1 MALKSF
7 VTATNAIFTVAD
19 NSSNVIGGANTQTVR
34 IQGSTNLA
42 RGAFLDA
49 NIERIELSGN
59 LNTYKFAVTTAN
71 GLQIQNISDNAV
83 VATIPNIN
91 QSVQLVFLNGS
102 ATLVQSGATTFKL
115 GDATAITVDAA
126 AATLAPTLDATT
138 STVTL
143 NSVTPP
149 TNASHL
155 VSKSFVTGA
164 NTIFTVADHDVKVL
178 AGADSQTVR
187 IQAGVTGVTLDANI
201 ERIELSAALATYK
214 FLATAGI
221 GLRIYEFNGT
231 TLVATIPSI
240 NQAVKIA
247 FTDGSATLAQ
257 TGAAAFTLGGQT
269 VLGTAGTLLSATLA
283 TTTGERSVL
292 GLHITNA
299 TTDVA
304 DAFST
309 YVPTSGTS
317 GTAATVNATSMNQTK
332 VGDLDTN
339 VNKIATNGITGS
351 IDITGEQF
359 TTLTAKLDATT
370 TLTVNADSGTARTAT
385 VLAAMNTKSTPNVNA
400 NIVTVVTGLAA
411 DIVAVTDEMGAGV
424 GKINLSGLTTLEP
437 SDAILADT
445 FNNTTF
451 TQTSVQITLAN
462 FANALTVATGTV
474 ASGNTLKVI
483 GSALNA
489 TNALTFTG
497 FSEED
502 GKYSVVGGAGSDAIT
517 GSANSDTI
525 DGGAGSDTITAGAG
539 SDAIT
544 GGADNDTIIMASNL
558 AGAGAGSDTVDGGDG
573 TDTLTMTGNTTTTQ
587 LDGVTN
593 VEIITLGDAA
603 TTITTVT
610 GLVASGAS
618 LKVDGGN
625 ITSANALT
633 FNGSAETNGTFS
645 VIGGAGSDAIT
656 GGADSDTIVGGAGSD
671 TITAGAGSDAI
682 TGGADNDTII
692 MASNLAGAGAGSDT
706 VDGGDGTDTLTMTG
720 NTTTTQLDGVT
731 NVEIITLG
739 DAATTIT
746 TVTGLV
752 ASGASLKVDGGNIT
766 SANALTFN
774 GSAETNGTFS
784 VIGGAGSDAITGGA
798 DSDTIVGGA
807 GSDTIT
813 AGAGSDAIT
822 GGADNDT
829 IIMASNLAGAGAGS
843 DTVDG
848 GDGTDTLTMTGNTTT
863 TQLDGVTNVEIITL
877 GDAAT
882 TITTVTGL
890 VASGA
895 SLKVDGGN
903 ITSANALTF
912 NGSAETNGTFS
923 VIGGAGSDAI
933 TGGADSD
940 TIVGGAGSDTIT
952 AGAGSDAIT
961 GGADNDTIIMAS
973 NLAGAGA
980 GSDTVDGGD
989 GTDTLTMTGNT
1000 TTTQLDGVTNVEIIT
1015 LGDAATT
1022 ITTVTGLVASGAS
1035 LKVDGGNI
1043 TSANALT
1050 FNGSAETNGT
1060 FSVIGGAGSDTI
1072 TGSSGN
1078 DTITGGAGSDSMTGG
1093 AGSDTF
1099 DVTDTSGVD
1108 TITDW
1113 GVGVDVLSGTYSG
1126 AGTLK
1131 VTISDLSATALDLT
1145 TALGSAG
1152 ATASVTGGSGNDTI
1166 TGGADSDVINGG
1178 AGSDS
1183 ITGGA
1188 GIDTIT
1194 GGAGSDTIDGGAGDD
1209 IIRIG
1214 STGATIEIKNF
1225 TAGDDL
1231 VFFTGAILNLVID
1244 SGDTDS
1250 IQDLIAT
1257 DPVSGI
1263 DTTIHFTGIENTADT
1278 AWFNMG
1284 GSFTSTFAGST
1295 ITFEAVV

>member
-544 GGADNDTIIMASNL
+544 GGVDNDTIIMANNL
-558 AGAGAGSDTVDGGDG
+558 AGAGAGSDTVDGGNG
-573 TDTLTMTGNTTTTQ
+573 TDTLTMTGDTTTTQ

-610 GLVASGAS
+610 GLVASGAN
-618 LKVDGGN
+618 LKVDGSG
-625 ITSANALT
+625 
-633 FNGSAETNGTFS
+633 
-645 VIGGAGSDAIT
+645 
-656 GGADSDTIVGGAGSD
+656 
-671 TITAGAGSDAI
+671 
-682 TGGADNDTII
+682 
-692 MASNLAGAGAGSDT
+692 
-706 VDGGDGTDTLTMTG
+706 
-720 NTTTTQLDGVT
+720 
-731 NVEIITLG
+731 
-739 DAATTIT
+739 IT
-746 TVTGLV
+746 T
-752 ASGASLKVDGGNIT
+752 
-766 SANALTFN
+766 
-774 GSAETNGTFS
+774 
-784 VIGGAGSDAITGGA
+784 
-798 DSDTIVGGA
+798 
-807 GSDTIT
+807 
-813 AGAGSDAIT
+813 
-822 GGADNDT
+822 
-829 IIMASNLAGAGAGS
+829 
-843 DTVDG
+843 
-848 GDGTDTLTMTGNTTT
+848 NT
-863 TQLDGVTNVEIITL
+863 
-877 GDAAT
+877 
-882 TITTVTGL
+882 
-890 VASGA
+890 
-895 SLKVDGGN
+895 
-903 ITSANALTF
+903 
-912 NGSAETNGTFS
+912 
-923 VIGGAGSDAI
+923 
-933 TGGADSD
+933 
-940 TIVGGAGSDTIT
+940 
-952 AGAGSDAIT
+952 
-961 GGADNDTIIMAS
+961 
-973 NLAGAGA
+973 
-980 GSDTVDGGD
+980 
-989 GTDTLTMTGNT
+989 
-1000 TTTQLDGVTNVEIIT
+1000 
-1015 LGDAATT
+1015 
-1022 ITTVTGLVASGAS
+1022 
-1035 LKVDGGNI
+1035 
-1043 TSANALT
+1043 NALT

>member
-544 GGADNDTIIMASNL
+544 GGVDNDTIIMANNL
-558 AGAGAGSDTVDGGDG
+558 AGAGAGSDTVDGGNGTDTLTMTGDTTTTQLDGVTNVEIITLGDAATTITTVTGLVASGANLKVDGSGITTNTNALTFNGSAETNGTFSVIGGAGSDAITGGADSDTIDGGAGSDAITGGAGSDIITAGAGSDAITGGADNDTIIMAGNLAGAGAGSDTVDGGIG
-573 TDTLTMTGNTTTTQ
+573 TDTLTMTGNTITTQ

-633 FNGSAETNGTFS
+633 FNGSAETDGTFS
-645 VIGGAGSDAIT
+645 VIGGAGSDIIT
-656 GGADSDTIVGGAGSD
+656 GGAGTDTIVGGAGSD

-692 MASNLAGAGAGSDT
+692 MAGNLAGAGAGSDT
-706 VDGGDGTDTLTMTG
+706 VNGGDGTDTLTMTG

-746 TVTGLV
+746 TI
-752 ASGASLKVDGGNIT
+752 D
-766 SANALTFN
+766 
-774 GSAETNGTFS
+774 
-784 VIGGAGSDAITGGA
+784 
-798 DSDTIVGGA
+798 
-807 GSDTIT
+807 
-813 AGAGSDAIT
+813 
-822 GGADNDT
+822 
-829 IIMASNLAGAGAGS
+829 
-843 DTVDG
+843 
-848 GDGTDTLTMTGNTTT
+848 
-863 TQLDGVTNVEIITL
+863 
-877 GDAAT
+877 
-882 TITTVTGL
+882 
-890 VASGA
+890 
-895 SLKVDGGN
+895 
-903 ITSANALTF
+903 
-912 NGSAETNGTFS
+912 
-923 VIGGAGSDAI
+923 
-933 TGGADSD
+933 
-940 TIVGGAGSDTIT
+940 
-952 AGAGSDAIT
+952 
-961 GGADNDTIIMAS
+961 
-973 NLAGAGA
+973 
-980 GSDTVDGGD
+980 
-989 GTDTLTMTGNT
+989 
-1000 TTTQLDGVTNVEIIT
+1000 
-1015 LGDAATT
+1015 
-1022 ITTVTGLVASGAS
+1022 GLVASGAS

>member
-544 GGADNDTIIMASNL
+544 GGVDNDTIIMANNLAGAGAGSDTVNGGDGTDTLTMTGNTTTTQLDGVTNVEIITLGDAATTITTIDGLVASGASLKVDGGNITSANALTFNGSAETDGTFSVIGGAGSDIITGGAGTDTIVGGAGSDTITAGAGSDAITGGADNDTIIMATNL

-610 GLVASGAS
+610 GLVANGAS
-618 LKVDGGN
+618 LKVDGGS
-625 ITSANALT
+625 IASGNALT
-633 FNGSAETNGTFS
+633 FDGSAETDGGKFS
-645 VIGGAGSDAIT
+645 IIGGAGSDAIT
-656 GGADSDTIVGGAGSD
+656 GGADSDTIDGGAGSD
-671 TITAGAGSDAI
+671 AITGGAGSDIITAGAGSDAI

-692 MASNLAGAGAGSDT
+692 MAGNLAGAGAGSDT
-706 VDGGDGTDTLTMTG
+706 VDGGIGTDTLTMTG
-720 NTTTTQLDGVT
+720 NTITTQLDGVT

-752 ASGASLKVDGGNIT
+752 ASGANLKVDGSG
-766 SANALTFN
+766 
-774 GSAETNGTFS
+774 
-784 VIGGAGSDAITGGA
+784 
-798 DSDTIVGGA
+798 
-807 GSDTIT
+807 
-813 AGAGSDAIT
+813 
-822 GGADNDT
+822 
-829 IIMASNLAGAGAGS
+829 
-843 DTVDG
+843 
-848 GDGTDTLTMTGNTTT
+848 
-863 TQLDGVTNVEIITL
+863 
-877 GDAAT
+877 
-882 TITTVTGL
+882 ITT
-890 VASGA
+890 
-895 SLKVDGGN
+895 
-903 ITSANALTF
+903 
-912 NGSAETNGTFS
+912 
-923 VIGGAGSDAI
+923 
-933 TGGADSD
+933 
-940 TIVGGAGSDTIT
+940 
-952 AGAGSDAIT
+952 
-961 GGADNDTIIMAS
+961 
-973 NLAGAGA
+973 
-980 GSDTVDGGD
+980 
-989 GTDTLTMTGNT
+989 NT
-1000 TTTQLDGVTNVEIIT
+1000 
-1015 LGDAATT
+1015 
-1022 ITTVTGLVASGAS
+1022 
-1035 LKVDGGNI
+1035 
-1043 TSANALT
+1043 NALT